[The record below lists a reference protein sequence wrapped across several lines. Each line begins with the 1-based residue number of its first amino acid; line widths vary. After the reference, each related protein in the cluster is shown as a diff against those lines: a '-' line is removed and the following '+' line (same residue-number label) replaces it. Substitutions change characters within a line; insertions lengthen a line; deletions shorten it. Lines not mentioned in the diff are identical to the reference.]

1 MAPTYSGVITVTT
14 AGTAVQGTDT
24 GAGYFFIKA
33 KSVNTGLGYVGNVS
47 GDVASTNGYE
57 LSAGEVIGVSV
68 RSLKS
73 LYFDAA
79 VSGEGFTWIKAGGQV
94 VPGDAPIEE

>member
-14 AGTAVQGTDT
+14 AGTAVQGPDT
-24 GAGYFFIKA
+24 GDGFFYIKA

-57 LSAGEVIGVSV
+57 LSAGDVIGISV
-68 RSLKS
+68 RSLKT
-73 LYFDAA
+73 LWFDVS
-79 VSGEGFTWIKAGGQV
+79 VSGEGFTWIKAGGQA
-94 VPGDAPIEE
+94 VPGDPPIEE